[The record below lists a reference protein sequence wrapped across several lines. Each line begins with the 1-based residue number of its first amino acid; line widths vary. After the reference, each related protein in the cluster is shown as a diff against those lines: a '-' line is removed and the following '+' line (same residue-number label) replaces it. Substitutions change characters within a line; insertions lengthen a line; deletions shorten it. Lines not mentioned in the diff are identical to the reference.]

1 MYIEEI
7 TEQTVIP
14 NLMDD
19 ENVCMI
25 KRNYS
30 GKLEISELATF
41 QISKIKKYM
50 ERKDVAFVIVKERD
64 FVEKNESKE
73 LSAAGTED

>member
-25 KRNYS
+25 KKNYS

-41 QISKIKKYM
+41 KILQIKKYM
-50 ERKDVAFVIVKERD
+50 ERKDVAFVIVKED
-64 FVEKNESKE
+64 EKGDVNHE
-73 LSAAGTED
+73 

>member
-25 KRNYS
+25 KRNDF
-30 GKLEISELATF
+30 GQLEISELATF

-50 ERKDVAFVIVKERD
+50 ERKDVAFVIVKED
-64 FVEKNESKE
+64 EKGDVNHE
-73 LSAAGTED
+73 

>member
-25 KRNYS
+25 KKNYS

-41 QISKIKKYM
+41 KISQIKKYM
-50 ERKDVAFVIVKERD
+50 ERKDVAFVIVKED
-64 FVEKNESKE
+64 EKGDENHE
-73 LSAAGTED
+73 

>member
-7 TEQTVIP
+7 TGQTIIP

-30 GKLEISELATF
+30 GKLEI
-41 QISKIKKYM
+41 I
-50 ERKDVAFVIVKERD
+50 ERPLFDLDVDGGDI
-64 FVEKNESKE
+64 
-73 LSAAGTED
+73 

>member
-1 MYIEEI
+1 MYMYIEEI

-25 KRNYS
+25 KRNDS
-30 GKLEISELATF
+30 GQLEISELATF

-50 ERKDVAFVIVKERD
+50 ERKDVAFVIVKEY
-64 FVEKNESKE
+64 EKGDVNHE
-73 LSAAGTED
+73 